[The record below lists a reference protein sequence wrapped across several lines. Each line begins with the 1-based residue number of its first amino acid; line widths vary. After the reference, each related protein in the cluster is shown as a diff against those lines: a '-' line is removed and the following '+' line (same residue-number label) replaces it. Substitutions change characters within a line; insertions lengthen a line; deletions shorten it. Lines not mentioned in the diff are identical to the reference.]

1 MVREI
6 TWEQE
11 RQISA
16 WAERWAAIG
25 LSTEPADFDR
35 ATEAALKAYQLCNLG
50 RPAVILRMG
59 SPYGAIVGGVAA
71 WMYLLEMIR
80 SQRGPSQAWARTAE
94 EVKAQLACHVE
105 PSTLQW
111 ILEQAMKQIQAQVGD
126 RVESRVRL
134 DVSNK
139 IEENIWKEIWGEIR
153 AREMSQVAIDV
164 VTRLEFELEGVVKAY
179 YAQVYS
185 LVGTTLYSQIKDLA
199 KHVIHN
205 LYPGAF
211 KAAECSRIAFLRDV
225 MGWADPVLDRFKIQE
240 DLTTSCAGIWLHDNV
255 LAIGDRPREIHLDD
269 QRRPH
274 REDGPAILYSDG
286 WGVYAIR
293 GHRVPDYVVAHPEL
307 ITTQDIQAE
316 RNEAVRG
323 IMAER
328 MVLSRQG

>member
-1 MVREI
+1 MVSEI
-6 TWEQE
+6 TKEQE
-11 RQISA
+11 RQIPA
-16 WAERWAAIG
+16 WVEKWAAVG

-59 SPYGAIVGGVAA
+59 SPYGAVVGGVAA

-80 SQRGPSQAWARTAE
+80 SQSGPSQAWARTAE
-94 EVKAQLACHVE
+94 EVKAQLACQVE
-105 PSTLQW
+105 QSTLER
-111 ILEQAMKQIQAQVGD
+111 ILEQAREQVQAQVGD

-134 DVSNK
+134 DVSNR

-153 AREMSQVAIDV
+153 AREISQVARDV
-164 VTRLEFELEGVVKAY
+164 VTRLEFELEGVVEAY
-179 YAQVYS
+179 YSSVYS
-185 LVGTTLYSQIKDLA
+185 VVGTTLYSQVKDLA
-199 KHVIHN
+199 KHVVRN
-205 LYPGAF
+205 LYLGAF

-225 MGWADPVLDRFKIQE
+225 MGWADPVLDRFAIQE
-240 DLTTSCAGIWLHDNV
+240 ELTTSCAGIWLHDNV

-269 QRRPH
+269 RRRPH

-293 GHRVPDYVVAHPEL
+293 GHRVPDYVVAHPER
-307 ITTQDIQAE
+307 ITTQAILAE
-316 RNEAVRG
+316 WNEAVRG

-328 MVLSRQG
+328 MVLSRPG